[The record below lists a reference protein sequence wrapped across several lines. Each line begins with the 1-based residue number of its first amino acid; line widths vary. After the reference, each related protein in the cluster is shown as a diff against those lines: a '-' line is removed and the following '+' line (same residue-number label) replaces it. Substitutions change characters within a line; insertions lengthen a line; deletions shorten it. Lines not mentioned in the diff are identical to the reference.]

1 MMKTLFVV
9 LPFVIK
15 DYLKVASKLAFA
27 ASMKLGEYVK
37 LLPDANGGYGF
48 GLYFELHMKGT
59 DANTQLWQIQQ
70 AIGLMNKADYLLF
83 MPGWEKYK
91 ECRLLYE
98 IAMAYELNIIELDGK
113 PEIELKPCPFCN
125 APSDKLTF
133 GCIDDEYYVECG
145 HCGAGGPMCS
155 DEEAAATAW
164 NYCRGRNEAE
174 E

>member
-1 MMKTLFVV
+1 MRTLFVV

-27 ASMKLGEYVK
+27 ASMKLGEYLK

-59 DANTQLWQIQQ
+59 DANTHLWQIQQ

-91 ECRLLYE
+91 ECTILHK
-98 IAMAYELNIIELDGK
+98 IAETYGLNILELDG
-113 PEIELKPCPFCN
+113 EQDVELRDCPFCGV
-125 APSDKLTF
+125 APLPNVLKDP
-133 GCIDDEYYVECG
+133 DDEGGLYYVRCEI
-145 HCGAGGPMCS
+145 CGAQG
-155 DEEAAATAW
+155 A
-164 NYCRGRNEAE
+164 RGRDEREAMKLWDKRE
-174 E
+174 GS